1 MFYQN
6 AHQVKATA
14 RAITRQLRSS
24 GTSMSFGQVLDAL
37 SRVRGF
43 SDWNA
48 YSASL
53 SQDGIDAILD
63 DFELAHAHD
72 AADADLRAA
81 ETGEGG
87 YGPESVIQV
96 HTGFFLKTPMYPDEC
111 DYVRVCDPLGRE
123 IAYWTADEWKEEP
136 ESVMGAILGAVTRG
150 QGLTGKALHSTL
162 NFQEEVK
169 ETGKQ
174 EPSVTDVDFFN
185 ISRVA
190 LNSQSFQLDWLEE
203 AALDYVGGQAR
214 PDYAEWEATTAV
226 SLIYEEDGLATE
238 VSLTVGELN
247 SMQWNASKRCF
258 VSENGDAFIF
268 YFERAFGE

>member
-24 GTSMSFGQVLDAL
+24 GTSMSLGQVLDAL

-43 SDWNA
+43 TDWNA

-53 SQDGIDAILD
+53 SQEGIDAILD

-72 AADADLRAA
+72 AADADLRAD

-96 HTGFFLKTPMYPDEC
+96 HTGFFLKTPMHPDEC

-123 IAYWTADEWKEEP
+123 IAYWTADEWKEQP
-136 ESVMGAILGAVTRG
+136 EEVMGAIIGAVTRG
-150 QGLTGKALHSTL
+150 QGLTGKLCLA
-162 NFQEEVK
+162 QEAVESVK
-169 ETGKQ
+169 KPA
-174 EPSVTDVDFFN
+174 PSIADVDFFDV
-185 ISRVA
+185 SRVV
-190 LNSQSFQLDWLEE
+190 LNSQSFKVDWLEE
-203 AALDYVGGQAR
+203 SALGFVGFKDA
-214 PDYAEWEATTAV
+214 PDYEEWEATTALA
-226 SLIYEEDGLATE
+226 LIYEEEGLVTE
-238 VSLTVGELN
+238 VHLTVSELN
-247 SMQWNASKRCF
+247 AMQWNADKRCF
-258 VSENGDAFIF
+258 VDENGDSFYF
-268 YFERAFGE
+268 YFEKAFGH